1 MIKFNNA
8 AIALTAA
15 ILRDYLSGAANF
27 FASRKVAKSEL
38 TKLTPTDFKNVCE
51 NF

>member
-27 FASRKVAKSEL
+27 SL
-38 TKLTPTDFKNVCE
+38 LGKLRNRS
-51 NF
+51 

>member
-8 AIALTAA
+8 AASATA

-27 FASRKVAKSEL
+27 SLLGKSQ
-38 TKLTPTDFKNVCE
+38 NRS
-51 NF
+51 

>member
-8 AIALTAA
+8 AVALATT

-27 FASRKVAKSEL
+27 SLLGKSQ
-38 TKLTPTDFKNVCE
+38 NRS
-51 NF
+51 